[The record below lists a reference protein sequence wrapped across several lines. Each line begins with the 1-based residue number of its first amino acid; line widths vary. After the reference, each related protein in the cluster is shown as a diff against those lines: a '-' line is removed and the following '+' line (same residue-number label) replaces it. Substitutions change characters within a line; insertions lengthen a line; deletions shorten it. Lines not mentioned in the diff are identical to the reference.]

1 MVKES
6 PSHTASPVRPVF
18 IVRVDGSVMVR
29 VWVTNVD
36 EQLPLS
42 P

>member
-1 MVKES
+1 MVNES
-6 PSHTASPVRPVF
+6 PSHTASPKVPVS
-18 IVRVDGSVMVR
+18 IVKVDGSVMVR
-29 VWVTNVD
+29 VCVTSVE